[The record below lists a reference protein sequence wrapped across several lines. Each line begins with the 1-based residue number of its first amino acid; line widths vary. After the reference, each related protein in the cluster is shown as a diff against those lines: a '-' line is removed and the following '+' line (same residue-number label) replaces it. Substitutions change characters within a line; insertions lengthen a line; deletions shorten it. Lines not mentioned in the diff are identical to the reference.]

1 MHSVWDWLKHLHV
14 ISINFLSQ
22 FSDMSW
28 PQSIFDIAL
37 WQLKITILVC
47 LLLTCPFTN
56 YLYLEYICFN
66 KIMLIQNI
74 LNIEKVC
81 SSVHFAHTCNSVLH
95 KLKHAKLNKIDF
107 LFLKRPRK
115 TSPNSRGTKSKPT
128 AICKSIAQVLS
139 KISSSPTATSCVKI
153 AVLNYFILKTF
164 QLVIEMFPIS
174 VQ

>member
-28 PQSIFDIAL
+28 PHSIFDIAL

-47 LLLTCPFTN
+47 LLLTCHFTN

-81 SSVHFAHTCNSVLH
+81 SSVHFAHTCNSVLR
-95 KLKHAKLNKIDF
+95 KLKHAKLNKLDFF
-107 LFLKRPRK
+107 LFLKQPRK
-115 TSPNSRGTKSKPT
+115 TSPNSRGMKSKPT

-153 AVLNYFILKTF
+153 AVLKYFTLKTF
-164 QLVIEMFPIS
+164 
-174 VQ
+174 